1 MLLNSK
7 IIPLDI
13 DINTKLVIDFA
24 IIKISISIGDV
35 RIISNP
41 LFSNS
46 LLIDLLIP
54 SIIEKLREIQKI
66 IEKISETNARVLI
79 TGQNGTGKELVAH
92 AIHKQSKRNKI
103 DKI

>member
-1 MLLNSK
+1 MIMLLNSK

-66 IEKISETNARVLI
+66 IEKISDEFFILEV
-79 TGQNGTGKELVAH
+79 VATTT
-92 AIHKQSKRNKI
+92 KTKVE
-103 DKI
+103 

>member
-66 IEKISETNARVLI
+66 IEKISDEFFILEVVAT
-79 TGQNGTGKELVAH
+79 TTKTKGTK
-92 AIHKQSKRNKI
+92 K
-103 DKI
+103 